1 MTEQSNDPES
11 TNAQP
16 TATRDA
22 SAADDATSAQTSP
35 EARPVPPEARKATPR
50 RKLLAGVLGVAVL
63 VVLLVFGIPWVEA
76 MLNTASTDD
85 AFVNGHVTFV
95 APRVAGQISRVLV
108 DDNNRVHKGDLLA
121 ALDKEPYRIAV
132 SEKQAAVDT
141 ATADLQAAT
150 AAARAIEAEAVSRR
164 WDLQHAVEGVDSQVA
179 LLHARVAAVVK
190 SKAALALAQ
199 VELERARQ
207 LVARNDVSREVYD
220 QRQAELTTAG
230 AEVVQALADVHQ
242 IRVSLGLPAQP
253 DGGGDLAQVPP
264 DLDETF
270 SSVLQAQAAL
280 IQSAAQLGVV
290 HSFDQGPKAMLDQFY
305 KLGDVD
311 TTFARYAAN
320 APAVKQ
326 AEAKLETA
334 RRDLAQAELDLRY
347 TDIIAEIDGVVT
359 RRNVNPGNYVQI
371 GQNLM
376 AVRSLNEIWID
387 ANFKETQLG
396 DLRIGQPVD
405 LHVDMYGGKHI
416 FKGRVAGFTMGTGS
430 TLALLPPQNATGNF
444 IKVVQRLPVRIDLVD
459 YNADT
464 TPLFIGTS
472 VVPTVY
478 INKPPTGPD
487 AGKFL
492 QTYVPQSPSAGPTAS
507 VSGTRQ

>member
-108 DDNNRVHKGDLLA
+108 DDNNRVHNGDLLA

-179 LLHARVAAVVK
+179 LLHG
-190 SKAALALAQ
+190 
-199 VELERARQ
+199 RA
-207 LVARNDVSREVYD
+207 SSSPG
-220 QRQAELTTAG
+220 TTCH
-230 AEVVQALADVHQ
+230 V
-242 IRVSLGLPAQP
+242 RC
-253 DGGGDLAQVPP
+253 
-264 DLDETF
+264 
-270 SSVLQAQAAL
+270 
-280 IQSAAQLGVV
+280 
-290 HSFDQGPKAMLDQFY
+290 
-305 KLGDVD
+305 
-311 TTFARYAAN
+311 TTSG
-320 APAVKQ
+320 
-326 AEAKLETA
+326 
-334 RRDLAQAELDLRY
+334 RR
-347 TDIIAEIDGVVT
+347 
-359 RRNVNPGNYVQI
+359 
-371 GQNLM
+371 
-376 AVRSLNEIWID
+376 S
-387 ANFKETQLG
+387 
-396 DLRIGQPVD
+396 
-405 LHVDMYGGKHI
+405 
-416 FKGRVAGFTMGTGS
+416 
-430 TLALLPPQNATGNF
+430 
-444 IKVVQRLPVRIDLVD
+444 
-459 YNADT
+459 
-464 TPLFIGTS
+464 
-472 VVPTVY
+472 
-478 INKPPTGPD
+478 
-487 AGKFL
+487 
-492 QTYVPQSPSAGPTAS
+492 
-507 VSGTRQ
+507 